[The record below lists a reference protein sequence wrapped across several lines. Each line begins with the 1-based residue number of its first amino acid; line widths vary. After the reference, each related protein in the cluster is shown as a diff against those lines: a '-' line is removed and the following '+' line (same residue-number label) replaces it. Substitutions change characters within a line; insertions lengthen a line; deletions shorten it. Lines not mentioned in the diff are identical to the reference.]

1 VKRREFLRALGL
13 GAAGAAV
20 PGGLARAVSG
30 PARVG
35 PAMVAGEVFVERWSW
50 AMGQPVHL
58 QLFAASEAAGYDVAQ
73 AALAELRR
81 VERALTLFDDAS
93 DLCELNR
100 AAGRGSREVG
110 ADLAAVLA
118 AAERFRAQTAGAFD
132 PAVEPLMR
140 AWGFHAHR
148 THPPSSAELA
158 EAREA
163 VHAAR
168 VQVDRGRAAL
178 GSVTTQI
185 DLGGIGVGYGLDRM
199 AEVFRRA
206 GIRRAFLDVSGDCL
220 AIGAPPGESGW
231 LVELADPTVPGR
243 MRGRTRLRDAALATS
258 ANTASVVRWGRA
270 VRGHVLNP
278 ATGYPAS
285 ALVQATVTA
294 PTGIEADA
302 LSTAMLV
309 APARYPGVTRAWP
322 ISSPDHPERSEG
334 ATRRGMAPSLRS
346 G

>member
-13 GAAGAAV
+13 SAAGAAGAAV
-20 PGGLARAVSG
+20 PAGLARAASES
-30 PARVG
+30 ARLRT
-35 PAMVAGEVFVERWSW
+35 ATAAGDLFVERWSW
-50 AMGQPVHL
+50 AMGQSVHL
-58 QLFAASEAAGYDVAQ
+58 QLFAASEAAGFDVAQ

-81 VERALTLFDDAS
+81 VERALTLFDDGS

-100 AAGRGSREVG
+100 AAGRGPRGVG
-110 ADLAAVLA
+110 PDLAAVLE

-148 THPPSSAELA
+148 TGPPSSGELA

-163 VHAAR
+163 VHAAH
-168 VQVDRGRAAL
+168 VQVEGRKAAL

-199 AEVFRRA
+199 ADVFRRA

-220 AIGAPPGESGW
+220 AIGAPPGQSGW
-231 LVELADPTVPGR
+231 LVEIADPTIPGGV
-243 MRGRTRLRDAALATS
+243 RGQTRLRDAALATS
-258 ANTASVVRWGRA
+258 ANTVSVVRWGRA
-270 VRGHVLNP
+270 VRGHVMNP

-294 PTGIEADA
+294 GTGIEADA

-309 APARYPGVTRAWP
+309 APARYPGVTRAWS
-322 ISSPDHPERSEG
+322 IDR
-334 ATRRGMAPSLRS
+334 A
-346 G
+346 

>member
-1 VKRREFLRALGL
+1 MKRREFLGLLGL
-13 GAAGAAV
+13 GAAGVATPA
-20 PGGLARAVSG
+20 GLARAASASTRLG
-30 PARVG
+30 R
-35 PAMVAGEVFVERWSW
+35 AGALAGDVFVERWSW

-58 QLFAASEAAGYDVAQ
+58 QLFAASESAGYDVAQ

-81 VERALTLFDDAS
+81 VERALTLFDDTS

-100 AAGRGSREVG
+100 AAGRGLCNVG
-110 ADLAAVLA
+110 VDLATVLEA
-118 AAERFRAQTAGAFD
+118 GERFRSLTRGAFD

-140 AWGFHAHR
+140 AWGFHAAR
-148 THPPSSAELA
+148 TSPPSPAELA

-163 VHAAR
+163 VRAAR
-168 VQVDRGRAAL
+168 VRVDGSRVAL
-178 GSVTTQI
+178 GTSTTQL

-199 AEVFRRA
+199 AAVLRRS
-206 GIRRAFLDVSGDCL
+206 GIRRAFLDVSGDCV

-231 LVELADPTVPGR
+231 LVEIADPQLPGR
-243 MRGRTRLRDAALATS
+243 ARGHARLRDAALATS
-258 ANTASVVRWGRA
+258 ANTVSVVRWGRA
-270 VRGHVLNP
+270 VRGHVMNP

-309 APARYPGVTRAWP
+309 APARYPGVIRAWSVGP
-322 ISSPDHPERSEG
+322 
-334 ATRRGMAPSLRS
+334 A
-346 G
+346 

>member
-1 VKRREFLRALGL
+1 VKRREFLCALGL

-20 PGGLARAVSG
+20 PAGLARAASG
-30 PARVG
+30 STRLGRAT
-35 PAMVAGEVFVERWSW
+35 AAGDVFVERWSW

-58 QLFAASEAAGYDVAQ
+58 QLFAASESAGYDVAQ
-73 AALAELRR
+73 TALAELRR
-81 VERALTLFDDAS
+81 VERALTLFDDTS

-100 AAGRGSREVG
+100 AAGRGPREVG
-110 ADLAAVLA
+110 LDLAAVLE
-118 AAERFRAQTAGAFD
+118 AAERFRALTAGAFD

-140 AWGFHAHR
+140 AWGFHAAR
-148 THPPSSAELA
+148 TSPPSSAELA
-158 EAREA
+158 VAREA
-163 VHAAR
+163 VRAAQVR
-168 VQVDRGRAAL
+168 VDGPRAAL
-178 GSVTTQI
+178 GSTTTQL

-199 AEVFRRA
+199 AGVLHRA

-231 LVELADPTVPGR
+231 VVEIADPAVPGR
-243 MRGRTRLRDAALATS
+243 VRGQTRLCDAALATS
-258 ANTASVVRWGRA
+258 ANTVSLVRWGRA
-270 VRGHVLNP
+270 VRGHVMNP

-322 ISSPDHPERSEG
+322 IGG
-334 ATRRGMAPSLRS
+334 A
-346 G
+346 

>member
-13 GAAGAAV
+13 GALGAAV
-20 PGGLARAVSG
+20 PAGLVRGASGSARLRPAGG
-30 PARVG
+30 
-35 PAMVAGEVFVERWSW
+35 MAGDVFVERWSW

-81 VERALTLFDDAS
+81 VERALTLFDDTS

-100 AAGRGSREVG
+100 AAGRGPLAVG
-110 ADLAAVLA
+110 HDLALVLEA
-118 AAERFRAQTAGAFD
+118 ADRFRALTAGAFD

-140 AWGFHAHR
+140 AWGFHASR
-148 THPPSSAELA
+148 TTPPSSAELA
-158 EAREA
+158 EACQA

-168 VQVDRGRAAL
+168 VRVAGARAVL
-178 GSVTTQI
+178 GSVTTQL

-199 AEVFRRA
+199 AAVFRGA

-220 AIGAPPGESGW
+220 AIGSPPGEPGW
-231 LVELADPTVPGR
+231 LVEIADPTAPGR
-243 MRGRTRLRDAALATS
+243 VRGRTRLRDAALATS
-258 ANTASVVRWGRA
+258 ANTVSVVHWGRA
-270 VRGHVLNP
+270 VRGHVMNP

-285 ALVQATVTA
+285 ALVQATVMA
-294 PTGIEADA
+294 RTGIEADA

-309 APARYPGVTRAWP
+309 APAPYPGLLRTWSINRA
-322 ISSPDHPERSEG
+322 
-334 ATRRGMAPSLRS
+334 
-346 G
+346 

>member
-1 VKRREFLRALGL
+1 VKRRAFLRALGI

-20 PGGLARAVSG
+20 PAGLARAWPGWAHPGSAPPNV
-30 PARVG
+30 ARSL
-35 PAMVAGEVFVERWSW
+35 AGDVLVERWSW

-58 QLFAASEAAGYDVAQ
+58 QLYAASEAAGYDVAQ

-81 VERALTLFDDAS
+81 IERALTLFDDTS

-100 AAGRGSREVG
+100 AAGRGPLEVG
-110 ADLAAVLA
+110 ADLAMVLQ
-118 AAERFRAQTAGAFD
+118 AAERFRDLTDGAFD

-140 AWGFHAHR
+140 AWGFHAAR
-148 THPPSSAELA
+148 ARAPSSAELV
-158 EAREA
+158 EACEA

-168 VQVDRGRAAL
+168 VQVGGRRAAL
-178 GSVTTQI
+178 GSVTTQL

-199 AEVFRRA
+199 AGVCRGA

-231 LVELADPTVPGR
+231 LVEIADPVVPGR
-243 MRGRTRLRDAALATS
+243 VRGRTRLRDAALATS
-258 ANTASVVRWGRA
+258 ANTVSVVRWGRA
-270 VRGHVLNP
+270 VRGHVMNP

-309 APARYPGVTRAWP
+309 APARYPGVTRAWS
-322 ISSPDHPERSEG
+322 IGR
-334 ATRRGMAPSLRS
+334 A
-346 G
+346 